1 MKTELKFVGID
12 VSKNTLDI
20 CILDDQ
26 PKPIVVKN
34 NKKAITKFFKTLS
47 KNGLN
52 NYHICAEN
60 TGKYT
65 WLLMRIASELDL
77 NLYIINPLHLKRSL
91 GLVRGKND
99 KIDAIRITHFIKKN
113 HNEMS
118 TYIAKRDIIEDLQ
131 ILLSERRFKV
141 LQRKQLKTKNKEL
154 LVLSNRQLA
163 KIIQKQNNQ
172 LLKLLNKQITDIE
185 KQINARIEA
194 DVKLKA
200 LHKQLTSIP
209 GVGNILS
216 WNMIV
221 KTNEFKSITD
231 PRKLACYA
239 GVAPFQNTSGISV
252 FGRNRVSN
260 FADKSLKKL
269 LHMGALSAIRLQ
281 NDLAIYYNRKV
292 NEGKNKMSV
301 LNAVR
306 NKIIHIIF
314 ALIKNQTFY
323 KNRLVTS

>member
-306 NKIIHIIF
+306 NKIIHLIF